1 MEIRPCHP
9 AGKRGDVAALRVDI
23 RTLIVL
29 VMLLLLPMYL
39 WTMVDTD
46 DDESCDDA
54 V

>member
-1 MEIRPCHP
+1 MEIRPCRR
-9 AGKRGDVAALRVDI
+9 ADKRGDVAHLRVEI

-29 VMLLLLPMYL
+29 VMLLLLPMHL
-39 WTMVDTD
+39 WTMV